1 MSNTSNISSTLQAAH
16 KIKQNLED
24 QIRCITNQPEIF
36 AQSPLDFHEI
46 ENYLLRQRSKLF
58 SLSVDKVFL
67 VNYSLTLIL
76 HFKRQLLPHLYR
88 LEVNKE

>member
-1 MSNTSNISSTLQAAH
+1 MSNTINISSTLQAAH

-36 AQSPLDFHEI
+36 AQSPLDFSR
-46 ENYLLRQRSKLF
+46 NRKLF

-88 LEVNKE
+88 LEVK